1 LVQAKVLCEDSGF
14 SARSATM
21 RLQDRAMNVSLH
33 LSAWQGQRVCER
45 TTKEVLSERHVD
57 ADGGKFTKFLVPKA
71 ELDPVMRA
79 QAAARAMF
87 KHLSLPWG
95 EDGLR
100 IISSVNFFPF
110 HEQMQTCRETC
121 DKSADAFAARYP
133 DLLTHAPARL
143 NGLYD
148 PDDFPAASQIRE
160 RFAMRLAISPVPA
173 KEDFRV
179 TLGADIEAE
188 IRENIESTVTERLG
202 AAQRNLWGRVFGTL
216 KHFAAT
222 MGDKEQNFKNTT
234 VERLRDLAQLAP
246 KLSLVPDPTLE
257 RLCQDI
263 SGLLDGVSAEDLRDN
278 QRVRAAA
285 AGTAASTLAEVER
298 AMQGAF

>member
-1 LVQAKVLCEDSGF
+1 
-14 SARSATM
+14 M
-21 RLQDRAMNVSLH
+21 
-33 LSAWQGQRVCER
+33 GQRICDK
-45 TTKEVLSERHVD
+45 TTREVLSERHVD
-57 ADGGKFTKFLVPKA
+57 ADGGKFTKFLVPKV

-79 QAAARAMF
+79 QTLARATF
-87 KHLSLPWG
+87 RQLSLPWG

-100 IISSVNFFPF
+100 IINSTNFFTF
-110 HEQMQTCRETC
+110 RERMQTCRELC
-121 DKSADAFAARYP
+121 DKEADAFAARYP

-148 PDDFPAASQIRE
+148 PNDFPSPSDIRN
-160 RFAMRLAISPVPA
+160 RFSMRLAISPVPA

-179 TLGADIEAE
+179 TLGADIEQE
-188 IRENIESTVTERLG
+188 IRENIETTVTERLG
-202 AAQRNLWGRVFGTL
+202 AAQRYLWDRVFGTL

-222 MGDKEQNFKNTT
+222 MGDKEQKFKNTT
-234 VERLRDLAQLAP
+234 VERLRDLARLAP
-246 KLSLVPDPTLE
+246 QLSLVPDPTLE

-278 QRVRAAA
+278 KHVRADAAQTAA
-285 AGTAASTLAEVER
+285 ATLAEVER